1 MPDALDAALVAAL
14 WPARLASRVPLDA
27 SALGVAPFALATIV
41 KTRLAAALVGAAWG
55 AVERLSAA

>member
-1 MPDALDAALVAAL
+1 MRIGGEAPRRRAH
-14 WPARLASRVPLDA
+14 

-55 AVERLSAA
+55 AVEWLSAA

>member
-1 MPDALDAALVAAL
+1 MQKVGER
-14 WPARLASRVPLDA
+14 PARRASRVPLDA

-41 KTRLAAALVGAAWG
+41 KTRLAAGLVGAAGG

>member
-14 WPARLASRVPLDA
+14 WPARRASGVPLDA

-41 KTRLAAALVGAAWG
+41 KTRFAAALVGAAWG
-55 AVERLSAA
+55 AVEWLSAA